1 MESSTVKEERKEQS
15 AIKKKYYC
23 EECGQEISKEDFVL
37 YEGKCFECRTIEE
50 DEDLFLGS

>member
-1 MESSTVKEERKEQS
+1 VESSTVNEERKEQS

-37 YEGKCFECRTIEE
+37 YEGKCFLCRTIEE
-50 DEDLFLGS
+50 DEDLFLT